1 MSGDNPVY
9 SQATRNTLTRDA
21 GKWLV
26 LSLYKFLHGLLCA
39 GFFYLF
45 CISGLGLLRREASL
59 LVLLFYM
66 MLMPITKVYLALNI
80 GNERI
85 SELAVSQAVAI
96 FLAYG
101 GMFVVFS
108 LIRYLEADFLLWLL
122 SLTITLGI
130 SLLWTI
136 YGNRM
141 FFAMNPALKT
151 VIVYGSGRGLDI
163 YDLIRLYPK
172 RFNITDRISLLDME
186 GGSEPLLA
194 YDAVILSD
202 VDASKRNKIL
212 KYCISN
218 NIKVYIRPKLGDVIM
233 NNSTRTKMLSLSMIT
248 IRHNE
253 QNIGYQLLKQ
263 AGDTLLAAV
272 GLIVVSPLMLIIAL
286 LVKLGDGGPVFY
298 RQTRLTRGGREFKII
313 KFRSMR
319 VDAENDG
326 VARLACQ
333 HDNRITPVGRF
344 MRTARLD
351 ELPQLINIL
360 QGDMS
365 FVGPRPERPEIARQY
380 KEVFPD
386 FQLRLLAKA
395 GLTGYAQAYGKY
407 NAAPYDKLQ
416 MDLIYIVNQS
426 FFTDL
431 KIMFATLKVLLTK
444 ESTDGVREGQVT
456 AVKCSEDVKLK

>member
-1 MSGDNPVY
+1 MSSDNTIY
-9 SQATRNTLTRDA
+9 SKVTGITSSRDV
-21 GKWLV
+21 GKWLI

-39 GFFYLF
+39 GIFYLF

-59 LVLLFYM
+59 LVLLFYL
-66 MLMPITKVYLALNI
+66 MLMPITKVYVALNI

-101 GMFVVFS
+101 GMFIVFS

-122 SLTITLGI
+122 SLSITLGI

-136 YGNRM
+136 YGNRI

-151 VIVYGSGRGLDI
+151 VIVQGLERGFDVF
-163 YDLIRLYPK
+163 DVIRLYPK
-172 RFNITDRISLLDME
+172 RFNITNRINLVDIEERLD
-186 GGSEPLLA
+186 PLLA
-194 YDAVILSD
+194 YDAVILND
-202 VDASKRNKIL
+202 IDASKRNKIL

-218 NIKVYIRPKLGDVIM
+218 KIKVYIRPKLGDVIM
-233 NNSTRTKMLSLSMIT
+233 NNSTRTKMLSLPMIA
-248 IRHNE
+248 IRQNE
-253 QNIGYQLLKQ
+253 QNIGYQLLKRT
-263 AGDTLLAAV
+263 GDTLLATV
-272 GLIVVSPLMLIIAL
+272 GVVVVSPLMLIIAL
-286 LVKLGDGGPVFY
+286 FVKLGDWGPVFY
-298 RQTRLTRGGREFKII
+298 RQTRLTKGGREFKVI
-313 KFRSMR
+313 KYRSMR

-326 VARLACQ
+326 VARLASQ
-333 HDNRITPVGRF
+333 KDTRITPVGRLI
-344 MRTARLD
+344 RAARLD

-380 KEVFPD
+380 SEDFPD
-386 FQLRLLAKA
+386 FQLRLLVKA
-395 GLTGYAQAYGKY
+395 GLTGYAQVYGKY

-426 FFTDL
+426 FFQDL

-444 ESTDGVREGQVT
+444 ESTDGVQDGQVT
-456 AVKCSEDVKLK
+456 AKKE